1 MPVFTGFFLSIVK
14 PMPDP
19 IMYREDGYVVLEAD
33 KAEQF
38 MTAEELQLKLEKLL
52 SNKEVEIP
60 RELLKF
66 DSLPEQASYLRDN
79 YFELDIGENK
89 FLQWY
94 VVRLEK

>member
-1 MPVFTGFFLSIVK
+1 MA
-14 PMPDP
+14 DP
-19 IMYREDGYVVLEAD
+19 IMYQEDGYIVLEAD
-33 KAEQF
+33 QPEQF
-38 MTAEELQLKLEKLL
+38 MTAEELQLKLETLL
-52 SNKEVEIP
+52 SGGEAEIP

-66 DSLPEQASYLRDN
+66 DSLREQASYLRDN

>member
-1 MPVFTGFFLSIVK
+1 MA
-14 PMPDP
+14 DP
-19 IMYREDGYVVLEAD
+19 IMYREDGYIVLEAD
-33 KAEQF
+33 LSEQF
-38 MTAEELQLKLEKLL
+38 MSAEELQLKLEQLL
-52 SNKEVEIP
+52 SSEEVEIP

-66 DSLPEQASYLRDN
+66 DSLTQQANYLRDN